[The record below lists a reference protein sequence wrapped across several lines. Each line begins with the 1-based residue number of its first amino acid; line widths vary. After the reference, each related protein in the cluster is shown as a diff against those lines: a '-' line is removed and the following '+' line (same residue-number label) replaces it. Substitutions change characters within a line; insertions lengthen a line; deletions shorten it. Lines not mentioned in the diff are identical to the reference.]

1 MDMSEQSNS
10 TALMNGTTKCLLKKI
25 QAQIDKIAFLHANPT
40 QYSEI
45 KKEVGKG
52 MQETML
58 ESARIVEKSIERMNK
73 VNKQLNPIE
82 DDVNVVGCVLSQMQ
96 YLYERRKGVFDEGK
110 CCGLLTSNRVET
122 MLSHRKAVIKGKG
135 KTLSYEFKEKL
146 IGFVQK
152 RGSILWENERV
163 DELVKSL
170 MRE

>member
-1 MDMSEQSNS
+1 MDMNEQNNR
-10 TALMNGTTKCLLKKI
+10 TALMNDTTKCLLKKI
-25 QAQIDKIAFLHANPT
+25 QTQIDKITFLHANPT

-45 KKEVGKG
+45 KKEIGKD
-52 MQETML
+52 MQKTML
-58 ESARIVEKSIERMNK
+58 ESTRIVEKIIERMNK

-82 DDVNVVGCVLSQMQ
+82 DDVSVVGCVRSQMQ
-96 YLYERRKGVFDEGK
+96 YLYERRKKVFDEGK
-110 CCGLLTSNRVET
+110 CCGILTSNRVDT
-122 MLSHRKAVIKGKG
+122 MLSHGKAVIKGKG

-170 MRE
+170 MSE